1 MRGAHRKHS
10 FHGRDLGRVEA
21 QRLIKRP
28 RRLPSQ
34 KEGICEAGGEV
45 CGLVGGA
52 RAWGGGDLSGMHR
65 EGLTLR
71 LGFQA
76 RAERTRNMSSISVTL
91 EVSKLNG

>member
-10 FHGRDLGRVEA
+10 FQGRDLGRVEA
-21 QRLIKRP
+21 QRLIERL
-28 RRLPSQ
+28 RLLPSQ

-45 CGLVGGA
+45 CGLGGA